1 KESESLIFTGLEI
14 PRDYDKLKEDFTYIM
29 ESFKEQAVYIP
40 LTVSSTLAVYDSS
53 LKGLDLTDGKDVMPV
68 GSVVRE

>member
-1 KESESLIFTGLEI
+1 MWHLFYQSCLLCLGSLGAI
-14 PRDYDKLKEDFTYIM
+14 YEDVY
-29 ESFKEQAVYIP
+29 KRQVYIP

>member
-1 KESESLIFTGLEI
+1 
-14 PRDYDKLKEDFTYIM
+14 M

-53 LKGLDLTDGKDVMPV
+53 LKGPDLTDGKDVMPV